1 MAICP
6 CRGMDG
12 GMYAVHVIF
21 FTLTL
26 FVVSYARPP
35 LAVHFPYHLKAKQK
49 YCAAQLT
56 VVDCAKPPNF
66 PTSEIYPVCC
76 PPGLGN
82 PHCGP
87 MQRLSRIFYKVRNTP
102 NIFYMGHNSLMGSI
116 RSSILQTCLFC
127 VHIVRLESFRG
138 LTCFNH
144 CSRPQFYYYPYY
156 LLY

>member
-66 PTSEIYPVCC
+66 PTSEIYPVCWLGWATPTVVQC
-76 PPGLGN
+76 KGL
-82 PHCGP
+82 
-87 MQRLSRIFYKVRNTP
+87 V
-102 NIFYMGHNSLMGSI
+102 
-116 RSSILQTCLFC
+116 
-127 VHIVRLESFRG
+127 ESFTKYEIPRISFIWD
-138 LTCFNH
+138 TTA
-144 CSRPQFYYYPYY
+144 
-156 LLY
+156 